1 MASLTRVA
9 RRMFTSKSFQK
20 NSSMFLHHPDTP
32 TAQHVTVIPGYY
44 IGPELTNAVIEC
56 LDAAEV
62 PLNYDILT
70 HFNMANGE
78 HKQLLK
84 KNKFILLGN
93 LGQKGSRYVEHLDF
107 YKYLNLFARVTHLFN
122 MPNVHTRQKDVD
134 IVIFREN
141 LESEYSGLEHEV
153 VEGVFESIKMVTK
166 QGSLRIAEYAF
177 QYAFFT
183 GRKKVTA
190 VHKANIMKL
199 ADGLFLEATR
209 EVAKKYPTIKYEEVI
224 IDNCSMQ
231 MVKNPQQFDVMVMPN
246 LYGSIITS
254 IGTGL
259 VGGPGYTPGA
269 TIGSDFMLFDQACR
283 SSGLTITGKDVAN
296 PTALIM
302 SSIEMLKA
310 MHLNKF
316 AQVITDS
323 MWNVYNE
330 GKYFISENDDTRT
343 SQFVNRLK
351 DEIVKQ
357 KKLM

>member
-1 MASLTRVA
+1 MASLTRLT
-9 RRMFTSKSFQK
+9 RRFFSSRTFQRHTST
-20 NSSMFLHHPDTP
+20 FLHHPDTP
-32 TAQHVTVIPGYY
+32 TAQHVTVIPGFY
-44 IGPELTNAVIEC
+44 IGPELTNSVIEC

-62 PLNYDILT
+62 PLNYDIIT
-70 HFNMANGE
+70 HFDMANGE
-78 HKQLLK
+78 HKELLK

-107 YKYLNLFARVTHLFN
+107 YKYLNLFARVTHLYN
-122 MPNVHTRQKDVD
+122 MPNVQTRQKDVD

-141 LESEYSGLEHEV
+141 LESEYSGVEHEV

-166 QGSLRIAEYAF
+166 AGSLRIAEYAF

-209 EVAKKYPTIKYEEVI
+209 EVAKKYPSIKYDEVI
-224 IDNCSMQ
+224 IDNCAMQ

-246 LYGSIITS
+246 LYGSIISS
-254 IGTGL
+254 IGAGL

-269 TIGSDFMLFDQACR
+269 SIGSEFMLFDQACR
-283 SSGLTITGKDVAN
+283 NSGISITGKNVAN

-316 AQVITDS
+316 ASVISDS
-323 MWNVYNE
+323 MLNVYNE
-330 GKYFISENDDTRT
+330 GKYFISD
-343 SQFVNRLK
+343 K
-351 DEIVKQ
+351 DETKTTEFMSRLTDEIIKQ